1 MIAYKKGG
9 GNKPEKYDTNGG
21 EYVSND
27 SSGKPTKDEEIK
39 ELGRKYDEN
48 PKAFADSLKIKI
60 DKPKYIEKKVETDIK
75 VTPAEYR
82 IIQSQV
88 MNKVATRKA
97 KGKRSKFN
105 TYIRTANNS
114 YEIKINGFNF
124 RIIAKYDIEK
134 NYDILNAWSIDDDWK
149 TKNFNKKNERIG

>member
-88 MNKVATRKA
+88 MDKVANGKA
-97 KGKRSKFN
+97 KGNKLNNSFGV
-105 TYIRTANNS
+105 RTANN
-114 YEIKINGFNF
+114 YYRIKTTGYDFKIVEKF
-124 RIIAKYDIEK
+124 DIEK
-134 NYDILNAWSIDDDWK
+134 DFEFLNSWGEYND
-149 TKNFNKKNERIG
+149 